1 MNSLL
6 PTIVPKS
13 DQLNA
18 DDMIGGPMTIK
29 VSKVSILGD
38 ADQPVA
44 VHFEGDSGRPFKPCK
59 SMRRVMV
66 QIWGEDGN
74 AFVGQRMTLYRDD
87 RVTFGKD
94 AVGGIRISHM
104 SGIDREKTLA
114 LMVTRGQRKPYTV
127 RPLQTGSE
135 EKAPF
140 NLPVLLADGRLAAA
154 NGSGSLAEWWSALG
168 KAERAAAKSTLDAE
182 LKAMAAKADQAA
194 LDAPFDTD
202 SEIIESDLP
211 GHDDE
216 PEGTGFPGDMSTG
229 FSSEDEFD
237 VEGWARDL
245 INDDGGL
252 IKTAADVDDLFADKT
267 AVRRFKRL
275 QAESPTIAR
284 QLESALNG
292 KRKALSSKG
301 AVR

>member
-127 RPLQTGSE
+127 RPLQTGGE
-135 EKAPF
+135 EKAAF

-154 NGSGSLAEWWSALG
+154 NGSASLAEWWSALG

-182 LKAMAAKADQAA
+182 LKAMATKADQAA

-216 PEGTGFPGDMSTG
+216 PDDGGFPGDRPAVDT
-229 FSSEDEFD
+229 FD
-237 VEGWARDL
+237 VQAWARDL
-245 INDDGGL
+245 IADDTKL
-252 IKTAADVDDLFADKT
+252 QSVEQIEAFFADKEATRRYRALET
-267 AVRRFKRL
+267 AAPMLAKSLV
-275 QAESPTIAR
+275 
-284 QLESALNG
+284 SALNG
-292 KRKALSSKG
+292 RKKAAASK
-301 AVR
+301 AQS

>member
-66 QIWGEDGN
+66 QVWGEDGN

-104 SGIDREKTLA
+104 SGLDREKTLA

-127 RPLQTGSE
+127 RPLPAGAGD
-135 EKAPF
+135 APTF

-154 NGSGSLAEWWSALG
+154 NGSGSLAEWWTALG
-168 KAERAAAKSTLDAE
+168 RAEKAAAKATLDAE

-194 LDAPFDTD
+194 LDAPFDGDTG
-202 SEIIESDLP
+202 EIRGEA
-211 GHDDE
+211 DDDD
-216 PEGTGFPGDMSTG
+216 FPGDRAAP
-229 FSSEDEFD
+229 EDDQSDSADGPPAFD
-237 VEGWARDL
+237 AIGWA
-245 INDDGGL
+245 
-252 IKTAADVDDLFADKT
+252 
-267 AVRRFKRL
+267 
-275 QAESPTIAR
+275 AEQHA
-284 QLESALNG
+284 
-292 KRKALSSKG
+292 KALTFEFEPALKKWWNSDPVQIGFEKLKAANPAMADTLLAQIKATG
-301 AVR
+301 TALAGKV

>member
-29 VSKVSILGD
+29 VTKVSILGD

-74 AFVGQRMTLYRDD
+74 AFVGQRMTIYRDD

-114 LMVTRGQRKPYTV
+114 LMVTRGQQKPYTV
-127 RPLQTGSE
+127 RPLQADRGE
-135 EKAPF
+135 APAF
-140 NLPVLLADGRLAAA
+140 KLPVLLADGRLAAA
-154 NGSGSLAEWWSALG
+154 NGSASLSEWWSGLG
-168 KAERAAAKSTLDAE
+168 KAEKAAAKETLDAE
-182 LKAMAAKADQAA
+182 LKTIATRADQAA
-194 LDAPFDTD
+194 LDAPFDEDTG
-202 SEIIESDLP
+202 EILEQDLP

-216 PEGTGFPGDMSTG
+216 PEDEGFPGDRPSTDQRAEPAVLTWG
-229 FSSEDEFD
+229 RDFLAWIPSAQGKALTEAWAEAKR
-237 VEGWARDL
+237 EG
-245 INDDGGL
+245 
-252 IKTAADVDDLFADKT
+252 KPAALQNLDADLFDAVIEAKDK
-267 AVRRFKRL
+267 RFDGL
-275 QAESPTIAR
+275 
-284 QLESALNG
+284 
-292 KRKALSSKG
+292 KAAASRAQG
-301 AVR
+301 